1 MKKLLILG
9 AIVVF
14 GATLAFAHGPG
25 FGRGYGMMGPG
36 MMGSGMM
43 GPGYGY
49 QGNGYGPGF
58 GRGYGMMGPGY
69 SYQGNGYGSGMMRGY
84 GPNYQGEVKQITKED
99 AKKAVEKVLKEN
111 FKGYKIKEVEKF
123 RMPMGTMYEVDVVD
137 AAGNKFE
144 FHVNP
149 WGNVMGPFPDNYD
162 KDND

>member
-14 GATLAFAHGPG
+14 GATLAFAHGPWY
-25 FGRGYGMMGPG
+25 GRGYGM
-36 MMGSGMM
+36 GSGMM
-43 GPGYGY
+43 RPGYGY
-49 QGNGYGPGF
+49 QGNGYGPGMM
-58 GRGYGMMGPGY
+58 RGYGRGFGPGY
-69 SYQGNGYGSGMMRGY
+69 CMGY
-84 GPNYQGEVKQITKED
+84 GPNYQGEVKQITEED

-111 FKGYKIKEVEKF
+111 FKGYQIKEVEKV
-123 RMPMGTMYEVDVVD
+123 RVPRGTMYEVDVVD

-149 WGNVMGPFPDNYD
+149 WGNVMGPFPDNFD